1 MKKLIY
7 MFLFLGMIVS
17 VGGCGTEEGTEEEGE
32 TTFSIYV
39 LNKEETRVDK
49 YQCST
54 SLADMREQLNFLFGK
69 LKEMPE
75 DAEQRHAITG
85 EMGLESFSLSDGRL
99 TLHFGEGYKNL
110 SPTSEV
116 LTRAAIVRT
125 LCQIEGIDYVS
136 FMVGGAALVDAGGTP
151 VGVMTEDQFV
161 DNEGQEINAYEKASM
176 TLYFATEDG
185 EHLKAY
191 TKEKYYN
198 SNISLEKLVVEQII
212 AGPGGENMGNPTV
225 NPDVKIISVAVR
237 DRVCYVNLSEEFLTQ
252 IYNVSAEVTIYS
264 LVNSLVELNN
274 VNKVQISING
284 DNQYIFRET
293 IDLSSTFERNLEIMD

>member
-1 MKKLIY
+1 MKKFIY
-7 MFLFLGMIVS
+7 LFFLLSLVFLT
-17 VGGCGTEEGTEEEGE
+17 GGCRKEKEEEKE
-32 TTFSIYV
+32 EQNIYFV
-39 LNKEETRVDK
+39 YVVNKEETKVDK
-49 YQCST
+49 YQCAT
-54 SLADMREQLNFLFGK
+54 SLTDTRKQLNFLFGR
-69 LKEMPE
+69 LREVPE
-75 DAEQRHAITG
+75 APEIRQTITD

-99 TLHFGEGYKNL
+99 TLRFGEGYKNL

-125 LCQIEGIDYVS
+125 LCQIEEIEYVS
-136 FMVGGAALVDAGGTP
+136 FMVDGAALLNAGGTP
-151 VGVMTEDQFV
+151 VGVMTADQFV

-198 SNISLEKLVVEQII
+198 SNISMEKLVVEQII
-212 AGPGGENMGNPTV
+212 AGPGEGMGNPTV
-225 NPDVKIISVAVR
+225 NPEVKIISVAVR

-274 VNKVQISING
+274 INKVQISING
-284 DNQYIFRET
+284 ENQLMFRET
-293 IDLSSTFERNLEIMD
+293 MDLSTTFERNLEIMD

>member
-1 MKKLIY
+1 MKKFICLFLLLGI
-7 MFLFLGMIVS
+7 MFLA
-17 VGGCGTEEGTEEEGE
+17 GGCKISEEEQGE
-32 TTFSIYV
+32 DETAFFVYA

-49 YQCST
+49 FTCST
-54 SLADMREQLNFLFGK
+54 KLTDVREQLNFLFGK
-69 LKEMPE
+69 LREVPE
-75 DAEQRHAITG
+75 NAELHQTITK

-99 TLHFGEGYKNL
+99 TLRFGDGYKYL

-125 LCQIEGIDYVS
+125 LCQIEGIEYIS
-136 FMVGGAALVDAGGTP
+136 FMVGGAALLDAGGTP
-151 VGVMTEDQFV
+151 VGVMTAEQFV

-185 EHLKAY
+185 EHLKEY

-212 AGPGGENMGNPTV
+212 AGPGREDMGSPTV
-225 NPDVKIISVAVR
+225 NPDTEIISVAVR
-237 DRVCYVNLSEEFLTQ
+237 DGVCYVNFSDDFLIQ
-252 IYNVSAEVTIYS
+252 YYNVSAEVTVYS

-274 VNKVQISING
+274 VNKVQISVNG
-284 DNQYIFRET
+284 DSNQVFRET
-293 IDLSSTFERNLEIMD
+293 IDLSATFERNLEIME

>member
-7 MFLFLGMIVS
+7 LFFLLTMVFLA
-17 VGGCGTEEGTEEEGE
+17 GGCAEDIEGQNEAE
-32 TTFSIYV
+32 TQFFVYV

-49 YQCST
+49 IQCST
-54 SLADMREQLNFLFGK
+54 TLSDMREQLNFLFGR
-69 LKEMPE
+69 LKAVPE
-75 DAEQRHAITG
+75 DAELHQTITD
-85 EMGLESFSLSDGRL
+85 EMGLESFSLSEGRL
-99 TLHFGEGYKNL
+99 TLRFGAGYKNL

-125 LCQIEGIDYVS
+125 ICQIEGIEYVS
-136 FMVGGAALVDAGGTP
+136 FMVDGAALLDAGGIP
-151 VGVMTEDQFV
+151 VGVMTADQFV

-176 TLYFATEDG
+176 TLYFASEDG
-185 EHLKAY
+185 AHLEAF

-212 AGPGGENMGNPTV
+212 AGPGRENMGNPTV
-225 NPDVKIISVAVR
+225 NPETTIISVAVR

-274 VNKVQISING
+274 INKVQISING
-284 DNQYIFRET
+284 DNNVMFRES
-293 IDLSSTFERNLEIMD
+293 IALSATFERNLEIMK

>member
-1 MKKLIY
+1 MKKFIY
-7 MFLFLGMIVS
+7 LFFLLSLVFLT
-17 VGGCGTEEGTEEEGE
+17 GGCQKGQEEETEEKDMY
-32 TTFSIYV
+32 FVYV
-39 LNKEETRVDK
+39 VNKEETKVDK

-54 SLADMREQLNFLFGK
+54 SQTDTRKQLNFLFGR
-69 LKEMPE
+69 LREVPKEPE
-75 DAEQRHAITG
+75 FRQTITD

-99 TLHFGEGYKNL
+99 TLRFGEGYKNL

-125 LCQIEGIDYVS
+125 LCQIEEIEYVS
-136 FMVGGAALVDAGGTP
+136 FMVDGAALLDAGGTP
-151 VGVMTEDQFV
+151 VGVMTADQFV

-185 EHLKAY
+185 EHLKSY

-212 AGPGGENMGNPTV
+212 AGPGEGMGNPTV

-274 VNKVQISING
+274 INKVQISING
-284 DNQYIFRET
+284 DNQLMFRET
-293 IDLSSTFERNLEIMD
+293 MDLSTTFERNLEIMD